1 MPDKKKIQVAFYKTP
16 AGNEPVR
23 VWLKELPAEE
33 KKTIGED
40 IKAVEIAWPIGV
52 PLVKKLDTDLWEVRT
67 ILPNRISRVFFTV
80 WKGFMVLL
88 HSIIKKSKKTPKE
101 DLDLAK
107 KRRNEVL
114 KGGVSDEK

>member
-1 MPDKKKIQVAFYKTP
+1 MYS
-16 AGNEPVR
+16 
-23 VWLKELPAEE
+23 KEDR
-33 KKTIGED
+33 K
-40 IKAVEIAWPIGV
+40 KAVELWLKYDKCATAVTNELGYPCTKMLKSWY
-52 PLVKKLDTDLWEVRT
+52 TDLWEVRT
-67 ILPNRISRVFFTV
+67 ILPNKISRVFFTV